1 MFLLNVFLQGLSNYK
16 TLVLSGFD
24 LEDKKSNLLSLAL
37 IPNQKE
43 TTINKLN
50 PEIIIYSR
58 KS

>member
-50 PEIIIYSR
+50 PEIII
-58 KS
+58 